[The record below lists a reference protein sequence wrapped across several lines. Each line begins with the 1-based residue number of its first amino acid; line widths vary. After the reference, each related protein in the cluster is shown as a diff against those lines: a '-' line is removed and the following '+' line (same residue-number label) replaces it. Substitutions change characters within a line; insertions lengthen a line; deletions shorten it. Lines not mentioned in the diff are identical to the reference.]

1 MGMVDENIQKNKRQ
15 QWKKQVMN
23 NLKRDAFKNIIA
35 GMGDLARLDAKVN
48 NTYTVYIKI
57 GRLIKQ
63 RTNGKCVGIN
73 GKIQGYLRRNGEYI
87 FGERDIPFLLF

>member
-73 GKIQGYLRRNGEYI
+73 GKIQG
-87 FGERDIPFLLF
+87 